1 MARSNANNSPMIITG
16 YRRILLL
23 ALLLGMLSSI
33 GMARANEPYEVVTNI
48 NVSTRSLSSNSLRA
62 IFGMRQQ
69 TWADGTPIKV
79 FVLADDAPLHNTF
92 CKEKMSVFPYQLRQ
106 AWDRMVFSGTG
117 QAPTRVSSSDE
128 MFNRV
133 ASTPGAIGYLEKT
146 KLSERINVLQIK

>member
-1 MARSNANNSPMIITG
+1 MPIINAPITRG
-16 YRRILLL
+16 CRRILLM

-33 GMARANEPYEVVTNI
+33 GMARADESYEVVTNTSI
-48 NVSTRSLSSNSLRA
+48 STRSLSSNSLRA

-79 FVLADDAPLHNTF
+79 FVLADDAPLHGYF
-92 CKEKMSVFPYQLRQ
+92 CKEKMNVFPYQLRQ

-117 QAPTRVSSSDE
+117 QAPTKVSSSDE

-133 ASTPGAIGYLEKT
+133 ANTPGAIGYLEKT
-146 KLSERINVLQIK
+146 KISERVNVLQIK